1 MTTMTICV
9 KLIMSILLLVL
20 GSAIIFISQ
29 VYSPSVLWILSF
41 SLLVGS
47 IGLGVYVT
55 RRFRRLLLTLIF
67 SLIINGNFLLHVPY
81 GNPVIVMLLYGLGLA
96 VLSWALLFSLAEIA
110 ASMMSQRGHS
120 LAGQD

>member
-1 MTTMTICV
+1 MVTMKTAAKLTI
-9 KLIMSILLLVL
+9 IILLLVL
-20 GSAIIFISQ
+20 GSAITFISQ
-29 VYSPSVLWILSF
+29 LYSPVVLWILSF

-55 RRFRRLLLTLIF
+55 RRSRRLLLALIF
-67 SLIINGNFLLHVPY
+67 SLIINGNLLLHVPY
-81 GNPVIVMLLYGLGLA
+81 GNPVTVMLLYGLGLA

-110 ASMMSQRGHS
+110 ASMMSQRSHS